1 MMQGPEESE
10 VEKSWAELQDCSEAE
25 ADHSEAPIC
34 GECDVQQSDDGE
46 GWQVPKGLPEPT
58 APSRDLQLRHQ
69 LTHWPYANWCP
80 FCVMGRR
87 NNSPHFQ
94 ARNGDARSLPL
105 LVLDYCFIRSE
116 QDQDLVTLLV
126 GKLYP
131 FRKTFACVV
140 DMKGRGTDG
149 YAISRMTE
157 FIRQSGLTKFVFKTD
172 QESSIKAL
180 MEETI
185 QKDADIKTMM
195 DEAIRRSGR
204 QGDHIPLTAVPE
216 NSAVG
221 ASASNGRAERTVQTV
236 EDQLRVL
243 KAAFESRIGAKV
255 PGSHPVIRWLVE
267 HVADIINKY
276 AITRNGM
283 SPHEELHGKKAQER
297 RIEFGERVFFST
309 PKKGRAKMDLRWR
322 LGIYLGHAPNSNEL
336 FVGVANGNVIKAR
349 SAVRVV
355 EKTR

>member
-1 MMQGPEESE
+1 
-10 VEKSWAELQDCSEAE
+10 
-25 ADHSEAPIC
+25 
-34 GECDVQQSDDGE
+34 
-46 GWQVPKGLPEPT
+46 
-58 APSRDLQLRHQ
+58 
-69 LTHWPYANWCP
+69 
-80 FCVMGRR
+80 
-87 NNSPHFQ
+87 
-94 ARNGDARSLPL
+94 
-105 LVLDYCFIRSE
+105 
-116 QDQDLVTLLV
+116 
-126 GKLYP
+126 
-131 FRKTFACVV
+131 
-140 DMKGRGTDG
+140 
-149 YAISRMTE
+149 MTE

-243 KAAFESRIGAKV
+243 KAAFESRIGAQV
-255 PGSHPVIRWLVE
+255 PCSHPVIRWLVE

-283 SPHEELHGKKAQER
+283 SPHDELHGKKAQER

-322 LGIYLGHAPNSNEL
+322 LGI
-336 FVGVANGNVIKAR
+336 
-349 SAVRVV
+349 
-355 EKTR
+355 